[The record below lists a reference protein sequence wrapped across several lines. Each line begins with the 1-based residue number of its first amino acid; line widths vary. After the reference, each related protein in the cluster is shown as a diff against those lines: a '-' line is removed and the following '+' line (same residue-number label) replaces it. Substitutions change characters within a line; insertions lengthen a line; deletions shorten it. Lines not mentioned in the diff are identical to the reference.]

1 MKNKY
6 GEMSQPAIV
15 AAGLVAA
22 LAAFTSFSIHKIE
35 EGNVV
40 TFCAIIQGC
49 RNIPCSTCLTWS
61 HLFRTS

>member
-1 MKNKY
+1 
-6 GEMSQPAIV
+6 MSQPAIV

-40 TFCAIIQGC
+40 TLCPIIQGC
-49 RNIPCSTCLTWS
+49 GNTMPELSDLVPFYSRQVQNSIYLC
-61 HLFRTS
+61 

>member
-1 MKNKY
+1 
-6 GEMSQPAIV
+6 MSQPAIV

-40 TFCAIIQGC
+40 TFCTMLDLSDLVPFYSGQVKKFYLLV
-49 RNIPCSTCLTWS
+49 LT
-61 HLFRTS
+61 HFT

>member
-1 MKNKY
+1 
-6 GEMSQPAIV
+6 MSQPAIV

-40 TFCAIIQGC
+40 TVNVLKLRTLKNNYFL
-49 RNIPCSTCLTWS
+49 RCS
-61 HLFRTS
+61 